1 MIENLID
8 QFYLTPDSMM
18 MTESEITEVDT
29 LILVAP
35 TEQLATGIG
44 IFEKLFSK
52 YAHVNYQIIPFDAEK
67 MTFRT
72 LNSLYRFSNLICCG
86 LSFQDIGIQANTI
99 YHHPFNL
106 NHKKVLLTKSPA
118 QLESADKQFKSEF
131 WVAFQT
137 LYDYGNA

>member
-1 MIENLID
+1 MANLID

-18 MTESEITEVDT
+18 LTESEITVIDT
-29 LILVAP
+29 LILVSPA
-35 TEQLATGIG
+35 EQLATGVG

-52 YAHVNYQIIPFDAEK
+52 YAHVNFQIIPFEADK
-67 MTFRT
+67 MTYRT
-72 LNSLYRFSNLICCG
+72 LSTEYRFSNLICCG
-86 LSFQDIGIQANTI
+86 LTFQDIGIQANTI

-106 NHKKVLLTKSPA
+106 NDKKVLLSKSPA

-137 LYDYGNA
+137 LHVHGIA